1 MSATKALIIDDNPS
15 NLKVLVNLLK
25 LESVEAVTLSDPLQ
39 LEAMLS
45 GLDKLDVIFLDL
57 EMPDLDGYE
66 VLDLLRESRFVKV
79 PVVAYTV
86 HISEMNA
93 MRAKGFHS
101 FLGKPLNAE
110 EFPRQLARILKN
122 EPVWSLPR

>member
-1 MSATKALIIDDNPS
+1 MSKKALIIDDSSS
-15 NLKVLVNLLK
+15 NIKVLVNLLK
-25 LESVEAVTLSDPLQ
+25 LEGVEAVPLNNP
-39 LEAMLS
+39 LELETTLS
-45 GLDKLDVIFLDL
+45 GLDTLDVIFLDL

-66 VLDLLRESRFVKV
+66 VLEILHQSRFAKV

-86 HISEMNA
+86 HVSEMNA

-110 EFPRQLARILKN
+110 EFPKQLARILKN

>member
-1 MSATKALIIDDNPS
+1 MSKKALIIDDSSS
-15 NLKVLVNLLK
+15 NIKVLVNLLK
-25 LESVEAVTLSDPLQ
+25 LENVESVTLNNPLD
-39 LEAMLS
+39 LEATLS

-57 EMPDLDGYE
+57 EMPELDGYE
-66 VLDLLRESRFVKV
+66 VLEILHASRFAKV

-86 HISEMNA
+86 HVSEMNA

-110 EFPRQLARILKN
+110 EFPKQLARILKN

>member
-1 MSATKALIIDDNPS
+1 MSKKALIIDDSSS
-15 NLKVLVNLLK
+15 NIKVLVNLLK
-25 LESVEAVTLSDPLQ
+25 LESVEAVTLNNPLD
-39 LEAMLS
+39 LEATLS

-57 EMPDLDGYE
+57 EMPELDGYE
-66 VLDLLRESRFVKV
+66 VLEILHASRFAKV

-86 HISEMNA
+86 HVSEMNA

-110 EFPRQLARILKN
+110 EFPKQLARILKN

>member
-1 MSATKALIIDDNPS
+1 MSKKALIIDDSSS
-15 NLKVLVNLLK
+15 NIKVLVNLLK
-25 LESVEAVTLSDPLQ
+25 LESVEAVSLINPLE
-39 LEAMLS
+39 LEATLA

-66 VLDLLRESRFVKV
+66 VLEILHASRFAKV

-86 HISEMNA
+86 HVSEMNA
-93 MRAKGFHS
+93 MRSKGFHS

-110 EFPRQLARILKN
+110 EFPKQLARILKN